1 MRASAGGRV
10 SRFYERCQALGCK
23 ALGVCAS
30 LTTGRARDR
39 QSRWATAMT
48 QARRVA
54 QGRRAEKRLSARR
67 NGRLGGCRKDA
78 CCQAYILFWKRWP
91 FSSLVCHIYM
101 REKKDSIYCD
111 AGPGARRR
119 DREWPIGEKRSTHGL
134 GPWSALFFDP
144 GIWRACVWVAEAF
157 SVHLRNSRFERSSR
171 QLSGTHRSPLT
182 RPRPLHFLSPLPLL
196 PLLAARVCLPSSSP
210 APATSRAR
218 LPLEVLHILFLFPT
232 STP

>member
-1 MRASAGGRV
+1 M
-10 SRFYERCQALGCK
+10 
-23 ALGVCAS
+23 
-30 LTTGRARDR
+30 
-39 QSRWATAMT
+39 
-48 QARRVA
+48 
-54 QGRRAEKRLSARR
+54 SARR

-91 FSSLVCHIYM
+91 FSSLVCQYIYE
-101 REKKDSIYCD
+101 EKKDSIYCD

-144 GIWRACVWVAEAF
+144 GIWRACVWLAEAF

-196 PLLAARVCLPSSSP
+196 PLLAARVCLPSSPP
-210 APATSRAR
+210 APAFRSRSCISCSSFR
-218 LPLEVLHILFLFPT
+218 LPHHSAALSPPPPT
-232 STP
+232 LSPHPYPPIRTRRRTPGSPK